1 MSIYVCDLCKWE
13 YDEAAGAPEHG
24 IAPGTAW
31 ENIPDDSFPQGY
43 YTDAVRWADAAG
55 LLSGTGEA
63 FTPSALCPRAD
74 IVTYLYRNLA

>member
-1 MSIYVCDLCKWE
+1 MVTFLWR
-13 YDEAAGAPEHG
+13 AQGRPAPSGEG
-24 IAPGTAW
+24 SLA
-31 ENIPDDSFPQGY
+31 DSFPQGY
-43 YTDAVRWADAAG
+43 YTDAVRWADAAR